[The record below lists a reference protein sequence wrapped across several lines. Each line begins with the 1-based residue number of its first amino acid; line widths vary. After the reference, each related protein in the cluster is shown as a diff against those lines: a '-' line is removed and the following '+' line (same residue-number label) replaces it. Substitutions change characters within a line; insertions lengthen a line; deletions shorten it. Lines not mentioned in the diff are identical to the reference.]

1 MKRAV
6 SLFCIVSMI
15 ICLFCSCTTK
25 EADLSVVLDKINS
38 SCNLSGLTQIADVID
53 LNSYYGIE
61 PDDVK
66 QFAAEID
73 EKSSDAPVEI
83 VMVEAK
89 DSTSAQNVSAKL
101 ANRYNAIYN
110 MYASYNKE
118 QLAVVEKCQVTTDGN
133 FVTLIVSDK
142 AQSMLDIF
150 YSYIK

>member
-38 SCNLSGLTQIADVID
+38 SCNLSGLTQIADVND

-73 EKSSDAPVEI
+73 ENSSDAPVEI

-89 DSTSAQNVSAKL
+89 DSTAAQNVSTKL
-101 ANRYNAIYN
+101 TNRYNSIYN
-110 MYASYNKE
+110 MYASYSKD

>member
-38 SCNLSGLTQIADVID
+38 SCNLSGLTQIADAND

-73 EKSSDAPVEI
+73 ENSSDAPVEI

-89 DSTSAQNVSAKL
+89 DSTAAQNVSTKL
-101 ANRYNAIYN
+101 TNRYNSIYN
-110 MYASYNKE
+110 MYASYSKD

>member
-38 SCNLSGLTQIADVID
+38 SCNLSGLTQIADVND

>member
-38 SCNLSGLTQIADVID
+38 SCNLSGLTQIADAND

-73 EKSSDAPVEI
+73 ENSSDAPVEI

-89 DSTSAQNVSAKL
+89 DSTAAQNVSTKL
-101 ANRYNAIYN
+101 TNRYNSIYN
-110 MYASYNKE
+110 MYASYSKD

-142 AQSMLDIF
+142 AQSMLDVF

>member
-38 SCNLSGLTQIADVID
+38 SCNLSGLTQIADVND

-73 EKSSDAPVEI
+73 ENSSNAPVEI

-89 DSTSAQNVSAKL
+89 DSTAAQNVSTKL
-101 ANRYNAIYN
+101 TNRYNSIYN